1 MLAERINDDDDDDV
15 CQQVLA
21 LALFISACQ
30 LDSRFGW
37 VDFVSFTGL
46 LQAAAFFTVHILN
59 RFPDVLNA
67 FVIVSLMPWFHA
79 QFIAFFACNYCNLSV
94 VMENIHG
101 CSVSPREY
109 FFITL
114 ESLHCARKNCSAL
127 RAVNRTRHHGIPT
140 LFFQR
145 ESTRDHG
152 QRVE

>member
-1 MLAERINDDDDDDV
+1 VKCIAVISCFFFGQLSVSFLGPCCPAPLYCIAVHDCLMLAERINDDDDDDV

-101 CSVSPREY
+101 CSVFAS
-109 FFITL
+109 
-114 ESLHCARKNCSAL
+114 
-127 RAVNRTRHHGIPT
+127 
-140 LFFQR
+140 
-145 ESTRDHG
+145 
-152 QRVE
+152 